1 MHQLTIEIGIR
12 DIKTRSACWDGFG
25 VTAPAFV
32 RSRMGARARVGLAA
46 WGAGRVR
53 YQGRL
58 PPD

>member
-1 MHQLTIEIGIR
+1 LPKRGL
-12 DIKTRSACWDGFG
+12 SAC
-25 VTAPAFV
+25 
-32 RSRMGARARVGLAA
+32 SRMGARARVGLAA